1 MSADAPAATES
12 PATEIDV
19 AIIGAGTA
27 ELSARS
33 EVAKVTDSYRVFDPG
48 PHGTSCARVACMP
61 SKALLQSAHDFHR
74 RHDFEALGI
83 VGGAGLRI
91 DSGRVLQETR
101 KLRDVLVDEVLGG
114 MSDWRDTHL
123 VAHAP
128 VFETGAVLRA
138 GDAWFRP
145 RTTIVTTG
153 SRPVVPPGWR
163 ERFGARLLTSD
174 DIFEL
179 RHLPRRMAVIGL
191 GPVGLELGQALARL
205 GVEVTGFDPA
215 HSIGGLTD
223 PGLLPRLR
231 EALSAEMTI
240 VNAEAELVE
249 KVGHAITMQW
259 ANDETE
265 GETEVDLLLVA
276 MGRRP
281 NIDGLGLDLAGV
293 TLRKDGRADLPEG
306 RLNPPGARVYFAG
319 DAGLGPGLLH
329 EASDEGRVA
338 GYFAARGEDAV
349 FDRRTPLRMVFC
361 EPQIALVGATWDT
374 LQDRRDEI
382 ATGQASFDEAG
393 RTMLQRGQGGAIR
406 IYAEKSSA
414 RILGAAIAAPE
425 AEHLA
430 HLLAH
435 AIGQGKDLRD
445 LLRMPAYHPTHE
457 EVLRRAM
464 RAALAECALDVPE
477 LEAIR
482 CEDTPVDC
490 DAVGT

>member
-1 MSADAPAATES
+1 MSAGAVSATD
-12 PATEIDV
+12 IDV

-27 ELSARS
+27 GLSARS

-48 PHGTSCARVACMP
+48 PYGTSCARVACMP

-74 RHDFEALGI
+74 RNAFEALGI
-83 VGGAGLRI
+83 VGGTGLRV
-91 DSGRVLQETR
+91 DSVRVLEETR
-101 KLRDVLVDEVLGG
+101 RLRDGLVDGVLDG
-114 MSDWRDTHL
+114 MSDWRGTHL

-128 VFETGAVLRA
+128 VFETGGVLRA
-138 GDAWFRP
+138 GDARFRP
-145 RTTIVTTG
+145 RATIIATG
-153 SRPVVPPGWR
+153 SRPVVPAGWR

-174 DIFEL
+174 DVFEL
-179 RHLPRRMAVIGL
+179 RHLPRRIAVIGL

-215 HSIGGLTD
+215 RSVGGLTD
-223 PGLLPRLR
+223 PELLPRLR
-231 EALSAEMTI
+231 EALSAEITI
-240 VNAEAELVE
+240 VTAEAQPVE
-249 KVGHAITMQW
+249 RAGHAITMQW
-259 ANDETE
+259 ANDDSE
-265 GETEVDLLLVA
+265 GETEVDMLLVA

-281 NIDGLGLDLAGV
+281 NIDGLGLDQLGV
-293 TLRKDGRADLPEG
+293 TVGEDGRPDLPEG

-338 GYFAARGEDAV
+338 GHFAARGEDAV

-361 EPQIALVGATWDT
+361 EPQIALAGATWDK
-374 LQDRRDEI
+374 LQDRAEGI
-382 ATGQASFDEAG
+382 ATGQASFDGAG
-393 RTMLQRGQGGAIR
+393 RTMLQRAQGGAIR

-435 AIGQGKDLRD
+435 AIGQGNDLRD

-457 EVLRRAM
+457 EVLRRAL
-464 RAALAECALDVPE
+464 RAALAECAVDRAE

-482 CEDTPVDC
+482 CKDAPVDC
-490 DAVGT
+490 DPAGD